1 MLKIKQLN
9 YLKLLNFLAISIV
22 LYFVIQN
29 ILSFFN
35 QIQYR
40 HLHVDERLVVIN
52 PILNVYFQVDIYDR
66 FSEITPVF
74 IKNLLVII
82 SEMILGGTLDYGRI
96 YNNLY
101 IVAAGPL
108 SIFNFEVVVI
118 FGRLIQFV
126 IFLYSLIYISK
137 YFLRESSR
145 PLFIL
150 LAFGLPGAYF
160 IVQNPKPD
168 SLAILFLMIG
178 LRYALLN
185 ENYRKSFIF
194 VGLSIG
200 TKIITL
206 IPGALLGLYLI
217 FPLKKLKP

>member
-82 SEMILGGTLDYGRI
+82 SEMI
-96 YNNLY
+96 
-101 IVAAGPL
+101 
-108 SIFNFEVVVI
+108 
-118 FGRLIQFV
+118 
-126 IFLYSLIYISK
+126 
-137 YFLRESSR
+137 
-145 PLFIL
+145 
-150 LAFGLPGAYF
+150 
-160 IVQNPKPD
+160 
-168 SLAILFLMIG
+168 
-178 LRYALLN
+178 
-185 ENYRKSFIF
+185 
-194 VGLSIG
+194 
-200 TKIITL
+200 
-206 IPGALLGLYLI
+206 
-217 FPLKKLKP
+217 

>member
-1 MLKIKQLN
+1 MFYTSLFK
-9 YLKLLNFLAISIV
+9 
-22 LYFVIQN
+22 N

-194 VGLSIG
+194 CRFIYWNKNNN
-200 TKIITL
+200 TYTWC
-206 IPGALLGLYLI
+206 ALRLI
-217 FPLKKLKP
+217 FNFSIKKKLKP

>member
-22 LYFVIQN
+22 FYFVIQN

-74 IKNLLVII
+74 LKNLLVII

-145 PLFIL
+145 SLFIL

-178 LRYALLN
+178 LRYAFLN
-185 ENYRKSFIF
+185 ENYRKSF
-194 VGLSIG
+194 
-200 TKIITL
+200 KQ
-206 IPGALLGLYLI
+206 PEN
-217 FPLKKLKP
+217 